1 MNSPPRTAVPSFPA
15 GTRLLAVA
23 LAPLSDPAA
32 ACLGASGVGGRKPI
46 ERAAS
51 TPHQLH
57 ELTPSADPQIAL
69 HVLLVP
75 CENDEQAEWAQA
87 LREALSERFSA
98 PGASCTVL
106 QLPGAIL
113 AHSERAL
120 AVCAPPERLAQTA
133 RAALEG
139 ACVAHE
145 LHEVEAAIEQGWGP
159 MEQVAPLAF
168 EFDERSL
175 ERRAEL
181 SARFVALIGL
191 RSRLA
196 RLSPRILAPQ
206 VYPPTLASQV
216 GERLRERLRLQE
228 RLEAAGARLEAQ
240 ERVFELCS
248 QRLTEF
254 SLARRG
260 HTLEWIIIV
269 LLAGQT
275 VLWILDLLGNA
286 SKS

>member
-1 MNSPPRTAVPSFPA
+1 MNSPTRTNVPSFPA

-23 LAPLSDPAA
+23 LAPLTDPAA
-32 ACLGASGVGGRKPI
+32 ACLGASGVNGRKPV
-46 ERAAS
+46 ERAS
-51 TPHQLH
+51 TALQRL
-57 ELTPSADPQIAL
+57 EDFAPSADPQVTL
-69 HVLLVP
+69 HLLLVP
-75 CENDEQAEWAQA
+75 CEDDEQPEWAHVLRDA
-87 LREALSERFSA
+87 LKERFAA
-98 PGASCTVL
+98 PGAPCTVL
-106 QLPGAIL
+106 QLPGAVL

-120 AVCAPPERLAQTA
+120 AVCAPAELLAQTA

-139 ACVAHE
+139 ACVVQE
-145 LHEVEAAIEQGWGP
+145 LHEIETAIDVGWGP

-175 ERRAEL
+175 ERRSEL

-196 RLSPRILAPQ
+196 RLSPRVLAPP

-275 VLWILDLLGNA
+275 VLWILDVLGSA

>member
-1 MNSPPRTAVPSFPA
+1 MNSPTLTNAPSFPA
-15 GTRLLAVA
+15 GTRVLAIA
-23 LAPLSDPAA
+23 LAPLSDPAP
-32 ACLGASGVGGRKPI
+32 ACLGASGVGGRKPV
-46 ERAAS
+46 ERASSA
-51 TPHQLH
+51 PQQLH
-57 ELTPSADPQIAL
+57 ELAPSADPQIVL
-69 HVLLVP
+69 QLLLVP
-75 CENDEQAEWAQA
+75 CESDDQAEWAQA
-87 LREALSERFSA
+87 LRDALSERFAA
-98 PGASCTVL
+98 PGESCTVL
-106 QLPGAIL
+106 QLPSAIL

-120 AVCAPPERLAQTA
+120 AVCAPADRLAQTA

-139 ACVAHE
+139 ACVARE
-145 LHEVEAAIEQGWGP
+145 LHEIESVIEQGWGP
-159 MEQVAPLAF
+159 MEQAAPLAF

-175 ERRAEL
+175 ERRPEL
-181 SARFVALIGL
+181 AARFVALIGT

-216 GERLRERLRLQE
+216 GERLRERLRLNE

-260 HTLEWIIIV
+260 HRLEWIIIV

-275 VLWILDLLGNA
+275 LLWILDMLG
-286 SKS
+286 SVSSS